1 MKKLIMIIGV
11 LVAIISVA
19 AAQEFKL
26 AKNSGRIE
34 IHLGNVTVE
43 GHAGN
48 EIIFTSRDKDDDD
61 RDEDNRS
68 KGLRAI
74 NGLGLEDNTGLGI
87 NVTDKG
93 NVIEVNQLK
102 KMNSPEIKILVPK
115 GVIVSYEY
123 SSQYGGDAI
132 FKNLENEIEASSHYN
147 SLEFENV
154 TGPITA
160 KAIYG
165 HIEAVFSPNVKGP
178 LSLVS
183 VYGYADVTL
192 PAAIKANL
200 KLVTSYGEILV
211 APEFKIEIDKDGD
224 MVRYSDRVNGKVN
237 GGGMSVDIRS
247 DYGKVYLRKK

>member
-1 MKKLIMIIGV
+1 MKKLIIVVGII
-11 LVAIISVA
+11 VAAISVVT
-19 AAQEFKL
+19 AQEFKL
-26 AKNSGRIE
+26 AKTSGRLE
-34 IHLGNVTVE
+34 IHLGRVTVE
-43 GHAGN
+43 GHSGN
-48 EIIFTSRDKDDDD
+48 EIIFSSRDRDRNDDDG
-61 RDEDNRS
+61 RA

-74 NGLGLEDNTGLGI
+74 NSLGLEDNTGLGI

-93 NVIEVNQLK
+93 NVVEVFQLK
-102 KMNSPEIKILVPK
+102 KMNSPEIRILVPK

-123 SSQYGGDAI
+123 SSQYGGDVN

-154 TGPITA
+154 TGPVTA

-165 HIEAVFSPNVKGP
+165 HIEATFSQNVKGP

-200 KLVTSYGEILV
+200 KLTTSYGEIFV
-211 APEFKIEIDKDGD
+211 APEFKIEVDKDGD
-224 MVRYSDRVNGKVN
+224 MIRYSDKLSGKVN
-237 GGGMSVDIRS
+237 GGGMDVSIRS
-247 DYGKVYLRKK
+247 DYGKVYLRKR